1 MHAPLFIAISF
12 FSSIGSP
19 NIMRL
24 VLNLSHDFKGNLPDD
39 FNRFVPLE
47 ELMEL
52 IYCKIYILNTF
63 FHNLKLRFRYM

>member
-1 MHAPLFIAISF
+1 
-12 FSSIGSP
+12 
-19 NIMRL
+19 MRL